1 MYFRSLNDIKE
12 NWESIFWYVKVKAP
26 TTAVTDYEKAQSRVK
41 HEVYG
46 NCLAD

>member
-12 NWESIFWYVKVKAP
+12 NWESIFWYVKAP